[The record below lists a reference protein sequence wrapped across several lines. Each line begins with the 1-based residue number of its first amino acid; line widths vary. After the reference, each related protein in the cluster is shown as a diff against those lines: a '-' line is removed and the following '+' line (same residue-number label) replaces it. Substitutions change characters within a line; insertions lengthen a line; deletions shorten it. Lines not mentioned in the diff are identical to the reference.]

1 MKLKYVLIVCL
12 AFATQM
18 SYSQKDINQLF
29 KKYSKMENVSR
40 LTMGNFSLKLI
51 GAFKNVMGVDGIE
64 VLSLDECDTTTIN
77 EFISTVKSLK
87 DPRFETMVQSNEGNS
102 RTRVFVRIE
111 KDRIREL
118 IVLTAGES
126 NALVR
131 IKGNIKPSDID
142 TLINS

>member
-1 MKLKYVLIVCL
+1 
-12 AFATQM
+12 
-18 SYSQKDINQLF
+18 
-29 KKYSKMENVSR
+29 
-40 LTMGNFSLKLI
+40 MGNFSLKLI

-131 IKGNIKPSDID
+131 IKGNIKPADID
-142 TLINS
+142 TLMNS